1 MTTFNT
7 DYNNTELLDQELNLD
22 ELQGVNGGILGPMIA
37 GISIF
42 LLGQKPPIGHTVD
55 TVLDAA
61 DGTIGTKESRVY
73 KTKEAF
79 KEAGVAPFAN

>member
-7 DYNNTELLDQELNLD
+7 DYNNAELLDQELNLD
-22 ELQGVNGGILGPMIA
+22 ELQGVNGGILGLIVSTF
-37 GISIF
+37 SI
-42 LLGQKPPIGHTVD
+42 LTGKKPPIGHTVD